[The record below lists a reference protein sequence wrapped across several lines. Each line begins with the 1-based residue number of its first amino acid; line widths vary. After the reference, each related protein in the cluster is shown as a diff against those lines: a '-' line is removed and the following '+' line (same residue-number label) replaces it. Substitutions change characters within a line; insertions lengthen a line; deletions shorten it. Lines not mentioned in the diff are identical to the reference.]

1 MCLLLKS
8 CLIYKTN
15 PNTKSEVNS
24 VGIEIITPYLINV
37 LKDNMKSN
45 IIFNEINIANKLN
58 SLDAEYENLGMYEE
72 TDNFVVKLKKYK
84 DEHQRHST
92 NKSNKQSRIQFLK
105 EWLNDCR

>member
-1 MCLLLKS
+1 MYSILDKLNKILPLIEKRKS
-8 CLIYKTN
+8 KFF
-15 PNTKSEVNS
+15 SS
-24 VGIEIITPYLINV
+24 VYLYDLINV
-37 LKDNMKSN
+37 LKDYMKSN
-45 IIFNEINIANKLN
+45 IVFNEINIANKLN